1 MLCSVGFVASLRP
14 YGRMVEKKGSKFK
27 SEIGEQTWSKFLRT
41 DCRSPNSLTSN
52 AKLDPPV
59 SP

>member
-1 MLCSVGFVASLRP
+1 
-14 YGRMVEKKGSKFK
+14 MVEKKGSKFK
-27 SEIGEQTWSKFLRT
+27 SEIGEQTWSKFFRT